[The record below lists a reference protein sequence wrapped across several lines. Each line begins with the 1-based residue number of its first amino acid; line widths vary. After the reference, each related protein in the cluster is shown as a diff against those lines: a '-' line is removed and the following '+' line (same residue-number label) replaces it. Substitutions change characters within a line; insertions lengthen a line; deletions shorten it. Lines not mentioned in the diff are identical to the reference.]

1 MAFCSK
7 CGKEIADGQVCSC
20 QKTKSSANIDV
31 ANEAT
36 NLVTNV
42 IDVASDPEGGVS
54 RFLNSASWAKIAIL
68 TAIYAVLDVIYGIFS
83 KVKSNIRHKKD
94 LEEYADNLDMDLDEY
109 LDFLDIDSEK
119 LYEIGDIVKGV
130 FNDIISVA
138 VAVAIAALVFWLAFK
153 FISKAEISWKKA
165 FAIATI
171 DLLIAIPVFVVYH
184 VLDFIPDFKLLSWI
198 LSSISAFGVWGEK
211 IIAYLAIRS
220 ESDDTKSAIYVAAP
234 SILATTFLTI
244 FANFLINSLF

>member
-7 CGKEIADGQVCSC
+7 CGKAIADGQICSC
-20 QKTKSSANIDV
+20 QKTKSSANVDV

-42 IDVASDPEGGVS
+42 VELTSDPEGGVS
-54 RFLNSASWAKIAIL
+54 RFLNSASWAKVVIL
-68 TAIYAVLDVIYGIFS
+68 TAIYAVLDVIYGIFT
-83 KVKSNIRHKKD
+83 KIQANIRHKND
-94 LEEYADNLDMDLDEY
+94 LEEYADNLDLDLDEY
-109 LDFLDIDSEK
+109 LDFIDMDSAK
-119 LYEIGDIVKGV
+119 LYEVGDIIKGV
-130 FNDIISVA
+130 FSDIISVA
-138 VAVAIAALVFWLAFK
+138 VGVAITALVFWLAFK

-184 VLDFIPDFKLLSWI
+184 VLDFIPDFKLLGWI
-198 LSSISAFGVWGEK
+198 LSSISAFGIWGEK
-211 IIAYLAIRS
+211 IITYLAVRD

-234 SILATTFLTI
+234 SILAITFLTL